1 MSKGKDYLQKIK
13 ANANNNDIEADKAKT
28 NPRKGASYWSSKGR
42 ALKEEQNKDL
52 TNEIGN
58 NTAPSVNTNKRRK
71 GKYDYLIATKEDEVK
86 DSLIESAQNVKVQE
100 ILTEKES
107 ELSERELM
115 HKNDNLSA
123 VNRFKVTDEQRI
135 QESTD
140 KKPTNKFERLKEN
153 LTNEDI
159 VERSKREQEE
169 RLERLQKFKED
180 SDVLI
185 EQTKIAYEP
194 EIETQ
199 NSNDIY
205 TQDKKDIY
213 VPNNEYAENIEM
225 RNRANGT
232 THRNKLTNN
241 NYYPRNNGVQ
251 TDNIELTEQNIN
263 YNKMNENNNIND
275 ENNREYG
282 RLVNEVTGSRDN
294 NEYSGQSKTTN
305 RETDTKIEA
314 NVNNGNSS
322 EILDKMESF
331 NIENPSNNSN
341 SALPEPIINRN
352 VEERNSTL
360 LINKMTGKKNK
371 GITGGIGSN
380 KESNENIVNLL
391 GIVSE
396 KEKKQEDTS
405 VPTRVTLR
413 ENMDYVLAYVPKS
426 ISAIVP
432 EIVPVTIEDE
442 MKLGGEEYLVVRKPR
457 TENEVK

>member
-1 MSKGKDYLQKIK
+1 MSRGKDYLQKIK
-13 ANANNNDIEADKAKT
+13 ANANNDIETNKAKT

-42 ALKEEQNKDL
+42 ALKEEQNIDL
-52 TNEIGN
+52 DNEIRN
-58 NTAPSVNTNKRRK
+58 NIEPSVNANKRKK

-107 ELSERELM
+107 ELSERDLM

-159 VERSKREQEE
+159 AERNKREQEE

-185 EQTKIAYEP
+185 EQSKRVYEP
-194 EIETQ
+194 EIGTQ
-199 NSNDIY
+199 NNNDIY
-205 TQDKKDIY
+205 TQDKRDTY
-213 VPNNEYAENIEM
+213 VPNNEYAENMEIH
-225 RNRANGT
+225 NNTNGT
-232 THRNKLTNN
+232 THRNKLTQN
-241 NYYPRNNGVQ
+241 NYYPNN
-251 TDNIELTEQNIN
+251 NELQTEQNPN
-263 YNKMNENNNIND
+263 YDKTNENNNINA

-294 NEYSGQSKTTN
+294 NEYSGQSKTAN
-305 RETDTKIEA
+305 RETDAKIED

-322 EILDKMESF
+322 EILDKMKSF
-331 NIENPSNNSN
+331 NVENPSNNSN
-341 SALPEPIINRN
+341 SALSEPIINRN
-352 VEERNSTL
+352 VEEGSNTL

-380 KESNENIVNLL
+380 KESEENIVNLL

-457 TENEVK
+457 TENEVR

>member
-13 ANANNNDIEADKAKT
+13 ANANNDIEADKNKT

-42 ALKEEQNKDL
+42 ALKEEQNIDL
-52 TNEIGN
+52 GNEIGN
-58 NTAPSVNTNKRRK
+58 NIEPSVNFNKRKK

-100 ILTEKES
+100 ILTEKEP

-123 VNRFKVTDEQRI
+123 VNRFKVTNEQHI

-140 KKPTNKFERLKEN
+140 KKPANKFERLKEN

-159 VERSKREQEE
+159 AERSKREQEA

-185 EQTKIAYEP
+185 EQSKRVYEP
-194 EIETQ
+194 EIDTQ
-199 NSNDIY
+199 NNNDIY
-205 TQDKKDIY
+205 TQDKRDTY
-213 VPNNEYAENIEM
+213 MPNNEYAENIET
-225 RNRANGT
+225 RNRANET

-241 NYYPRNNGVQ
+241 NYYPSNNGVQ
-251 TDNIELTEQNIN
+251 IDNTELKGQNPN
-263 YNKMNENNNIND
+263 YNKTNENNNINA

-294 NEYSGQSKTTN
+294 NEYSGQSKTVN
-305 RETDTKIEA
+305 RETDTKTEA
-314 NVNNGNSS
+314 NANNGNSS
-322 EILDKMESF
+322 EILDKMKSF
-331 NIENPSNNSN
+331 NVENPSNNSN
-341 SALPEPIINRN
+341 SALSEPIINRN
-352 VEERNSTL
+352 VEEGSNTL

-432 EIVPVTIEDE
+432 EIVQVTIEDE